1 MFPTG
6 WPSMNKHS
14 DVCFFNVLLAGCLKG
29 RIWSSRE
36 STKVSSWTAIWS
48 NEHFPNH
55 SSSNDSHLYFLSQF
69 VFQLPLRQWKR
80 WFSIILVETGEG
92 NFTWQ
97 WKKQPFE
104 NVFPLKDGES
114 NNFSTLPPTPDPSS
128 TQCRGWLRN
137 NEVPK
142 GKVSAGPYRQL
153 GPSEVRQ
160 LDDAAVIFL
169 SVTRV
174 GLKKKNVICRFVFEG
189 SNPV

>member
-1 MFPTG
+1 MD
-6 WPSMNKHS
+6 S
-14 DVCFFNVLLAGCLKG
+14 DLEQRALSESFIFKWFTPLL
-29 RIWSSRE
+29 S
-36 STKVSSWTAIWS
+36 
-48 NEHFPNH
+48 
-55 SSSNDSHLYFLSQF
+55 SQF
-69 VFQLPLRQWKR
+69 VFQLPLRQWKS

-104 NVFPLKDGES
+104 DVFPLKDGES
-114 NNFSTLPPTPDPSS
+114 NNFSTPSHPGPF
-128 TQCRGWLRN
+128 QHAPRGWLRN

-160 LDDAAVIFL
+160 PDDAAVIFL

-189 SNPV
+189 SNRYKWVKNSWLHV